1 MKPSFRPPP
10 PSITRF
16 FGDQPMAKLYALAIG
31 IEPDGSVEQ
40 RYLMDGCAEAF
51 PTFATVIAREAGLNA
66 QTLDVDFAG
75 VVLARLCLEW
85 RSRVPVRGNAQVS
98 SRLQALRSEEHTSE
112 LQSLMRISYAVFCL
126 KKTQHTNTKI
136 RHSIKLIR
144 ENNRQRN

>member
-1 MKPSFRPPP
+1 MPMSITAMPP
-10 PSITRF
+10 PSISRF
-16 FGDQPMAKLYALAIG
+16 FWDQPMAQLYALAIG

-98 SRLQALRSEEHTSE
+98 SRLQEIGRAS
-112 LQSLMRISYAVFCL
+112 C
-126 KKTQHTNTKI
+126 
-136 RHSIKLIR
+136 R
-144 ENNRQRN
+144 ESVCQYV